1 MFIAKMH
8 TRYPDYHGKGYY
20 NFIMES
26 TQEMLDAK
34 IEEYSHDF
42 SHEKTVKTR
51 HKSAE
56 ALIKQFPNKVDL
68 NNKYFKEETK

>member
-8 TRYPDYHGKGYY
+8 TRYPEYHGKGYY

-42 SHEKTVKTR
+42 SHEGTVKTR
-51 HKSAE
+51 HKSVESLVAQYPTK
-56 ALIKQFPNKVDL
+56 AVL
-68 NNKYFKEETK
+68 NDKYFKRAE

>member
-8 TRYPDYHGKGYY
+8 TRYPDYHGTGYY
-20 NFIMES
+20 NFLMEKS
-26 TQEMLDAK
+26 QEALDEK

-51 HKSAE
+51 HKSA
-56 ALIKQFPNKVDL
+56 ASLIGQYPDKQKL
-68 NNKYFKEETK
+68 NDKYFKETK